1 MLALSVIAG
10 NASYICESLDAMVS
24 LSSCLISSR
33 CRLTQM
39 CRYSYKHWHYIF
51 IFITIVPVSTGTLEI
66 KVEHATLYGAVGESV
81 LLSVNYSLPKDAQL
95 LDITWKLKQG
105 PGTRKVYD
113 FPNKTLSSPFI
124 TNYEK
129 RAEDFRNGSI
139 MLKDLMPSDEGLYVI
154 TITTSDGI
162 EKDREIQLYIE
173 APVTMPSITQSPQ
186 SASRGELVSLL
197 CNASRTANMTM
208 RWLESNSSS
217 PENSFSDEN
226 VMLLTLTVAPG
237 DCRTYTCVVENN
249 VSRKQL
255 SHTLNGSEE
264 LCGSDIL
271 PDRSSLWISLGILI
285 PIALCII
292 IIIIM
297 GCCYK
302 TKREDR
308 KKGKD
313 EAELQEMNPDLS
325 KRDSRFCSSI

>member
-1 MLALSVIAG
+1 M
-10 NASYICESLDAMVS
+10 
-24 LSSCLISSR
+24 
-33 CRLTQM
+33 
-39 CRYSYKHWHYIF
+39 
-51 IFITIVPVSTGTLEI
+51 
-66 KVEHATLYGAVGESV
+66 
-81 LLSVNYSLPKDAQL
+81 
-95 LDITWKLKQG
+95 
-105 PGTRKVYD
+105 
-113 FPNKTLSSPFI
+113 LSSPFI

-139 MLKDLMPSDEGLYVI
+139 LLKDLMSSDEGLYVI
-154 TITTSDGI
+154 TITTNDGI

-186 SASRGELVSLL
+186 SASRGELVSLI
-197 CNASRTANMTM
+197 CNASRAANMTM

-226 VMLLTLTVAPG
+226 VMLLTLTVAPE

-271 PDRSSLWISLGILI
+271 PDQSSLWISLGILI
-285 PIALCII
+285 PIAVCSII
-292 IIIIM
+292 IIIIVM
-297 GCCYK
+297 GWCYK

-308 KKGKD
+308 KKVKD

-325 KRDSRFCSSI
+325 K